1 MKIISNY
8 LGREQRESWREEK
21 NGKVNAKQEMG
32 NESKGKGSEKRRER
46 VCSPLRAVAVL
57 PECDDI
63 CGRRGGATGKF
74 RGQGKRLRQK
84 RNQFMKAYFL
94 GARSVLL

>member
-21 NGKVNAKQEMG
+21 MVKQTRSRKWETKVKDKE
-32 NESKGKGSEKRRER
+32 EKERER

-63 CGRRGGATGKF
+63 CGRRGGAGGKF
-74 RGQGKRLRQK
+74 RGQGKRLRQ
-84 RNQFMKAYFL
+84 NATSL
-94 GARSVLL
+94 

>member
-32 NESKGKGSEKRRER
+32 NESKGKER

-63 CGRRGGATGKF
+63 CGRRGGAGGKF

>member
-1 MKIISNY
+1 M
-8 LGREQRESWREEK
+8 
-21 NGKVNAKQEMG
+21 VNAKKEMR
-32 NESKGKGSEKRRER
+32 NESKGKERER
-46 VCSPLRAVAVL
+46 ECSPLRAVAVL
-57 PECDDI
+57 PECDDV
-63 CGRRGGATGKF
+63 CGRRGGAGGKF

>member
-32 NESKGKGSEKRRER
+32 NESKGKGSERER
-46 VCSPLRAVAVL
+46 
-57 PECDDI
+57 
-63 CGRRGGATGKF
+63 
-74 RGQGKRLRQK
+74 
-84 RNQFMKAYFL
+84 
-94 GARSVLL
+94 